1 MIDLNEYELKMDKA
15 IDVLK
20 REFTGLRTGR
30 ASVSL
35 LDSIFVDSYGS
46 SKVQFNDGEIAEK
59 IKNMDFNTVQQ
70 MQGN

>member
-35 LDSIFVDSYGS
+35 LT
-46 SKVQFNDGEIAEK
+46 QFLLILTEVK
-59 IKNMDFNTVQQ
+59 CP
-70 MQGN
+70 